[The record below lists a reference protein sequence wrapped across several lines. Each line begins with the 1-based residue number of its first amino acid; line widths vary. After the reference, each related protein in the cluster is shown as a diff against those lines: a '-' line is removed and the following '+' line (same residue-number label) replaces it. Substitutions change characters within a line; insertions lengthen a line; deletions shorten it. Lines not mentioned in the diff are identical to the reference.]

1 MSEDGLVY
9 DLDTAIPY
17 LLAAMALNLV
27 FAGVCYGVT
36 TYLTDK
42 KMSV

>member
-1 MSEDGLVY
+1 MLMLMENNP
-9 DLDTAIPY
+9 LDNSANK
-17 LLAAMALNLV
+17 LLMALNLI